1 MRKRESDNQTKFSE
15 EGAIFESENEELLQT
30 AHSRIKKQSFF
41 QTKKGLIV
49 LVSSVVF
56 FLILVLGLILSLN
69 GSQSPSQPEDEKEID
84 KTEDEN
90 LSPLE
95 QQLKELRLQLK
106 QADPADKE
114 TPFPHVDMEIKV
126 ELEE

>member
-1 MRKRESDNQTKFSE
+1 MTQKKTDNQTKFSE
-15 EGAIFESENEELLQT
+15 EGAIFESEDEELLQT

-41 QTKKGLIV
+41 QTKKGIIV
-49 LVSSVVF
+49 LVSFVVL
-56 FLILVLGLILSLN
+56 FLILVIGLILSLN
-69 GSQSPSQPEDEKEID
+69 GNQSPSEPKD
-84 KTEDEN
+84 KKVISETEDKD

-114 TPFPHVDMEIKV
+114 TPFPHVDMDISV
-126 ELEE
+126 ELED